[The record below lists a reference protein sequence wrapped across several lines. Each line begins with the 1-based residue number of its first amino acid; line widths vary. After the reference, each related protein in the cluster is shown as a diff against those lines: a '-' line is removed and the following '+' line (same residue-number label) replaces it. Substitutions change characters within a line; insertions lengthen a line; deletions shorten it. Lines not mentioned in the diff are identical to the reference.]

1 SGDGESARS
10 LWDQA
15 LMLDPRSAEAYLDYG
30 HYELNKGEFAKAADY
45 FRAALRNAPATFEAH
60 RLLGQA
66 LLAQGD
72 AGGAAAEFD
81 RFLTR
86 APQAPTEER
95 AGAWAKLGN
104 AYQRLGKFEEAA
116 RSYSMAFE
124 LEPTSSEAANGL
136 LVAYRKL
143 GQPEKSAQ
151 YAEVLERLSAPE
163 PTVTDNREDRDVD
176 LHKAQGVL
184 DYTCQTSTTLLAK
197 HGDMETAVRL
207 LEEALAA
214 APRLDSLRS
223 QLVTLH
229 VRRGSDDDAI
239 RVLTQGCEAEP
250 ENLQAWLGLAKFC
263 MQRRR
268 MGAAESAL
276 QKVIELEP
284 EAADGYALL
293 AQVQMTDNSTV
304 HTAVATARQAVARL
318 QSGGNYYILATALYH
333 AGDRAGSREAL
344 LKALELEPANAEY
357 RSALSRL

>member
-1 SGDGESARS
+1 
-10 LWDQA
+10 
-15 LMLDPRSAEAYLDYG
+15 MLDPRSAEAYLDYG
-30 HYELNKGEFAKAADY
+30 HYELNKGEFVKAAEY

-143 GQPEKSAQ
+143 GQPEKSAH

-163 PTVTDNREDRDVD
+163 LKVTDNREDRDVD

-250 ENLQAWLGLAKFC
+250 ASIRAWLELAKFC

-284 EAADGYALL
+284 DVADGYALL
-293 AQVQMTDNSTV
+293 AQVQMTDRSTV
-304 HTAVATARQAVARL
+304 QAAVATARKAVERSG
-318 QSGGNYYILATALYH
+318 SGGNYYILATALYH